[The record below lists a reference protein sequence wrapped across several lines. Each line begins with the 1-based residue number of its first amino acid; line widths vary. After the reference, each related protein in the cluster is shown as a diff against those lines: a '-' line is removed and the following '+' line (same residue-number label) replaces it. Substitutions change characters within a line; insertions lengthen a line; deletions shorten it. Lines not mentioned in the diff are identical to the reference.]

1 MLISNLIIGSNEATT
16 LAGSSFGLSFPADKE
31 RMQIIRGQAGAI
43 LVGGNTYRSE
53 PYQRLE
59 KPVLVASSQTD
70 SLPRPLL
77 GEILPLSPVELA
89 EYALAKYPSPI
100 LIEGGRDF
108 LVPLLKAR
116 KINKMYLTISKIAGD
131 DRFIKYQE
139 ITSGMNLQERLC
151 NSEGTFEIWNLLSD

>member
-31 RMQIIRGQAGAI
+31 RMQIIRGRAGVI

-53 PYQRLE
+53 PYQKLE
-59 KPVLVASSQTD
+59 KPVLVASSQAD
-70 SLPRPLL
+70 SLPKPLR

-89 EYALAKYPSPI
+89 EYALAKYQPPI

-116 KINKMYLTISKIAGD
+116 KINMMYLTISESEGD
-131 DRFIKYQE
+131 DRFINYQE
-139 ITSGMNLQERLC
+139 ITSGMTLQERLS
-151 NSEGTFEIWNLLSD
+151 NPEGTFEIWKLLSD